1 MKSITL
7 EWVEKAENDWGSLNL
22 EMRARKNKNHDAV
35 CFFAQQCIEKYIKA
49 RLLEADI
56 YFKKTHDLTYLIG
69 LVAEVEPL
77 WIAYEQEFRLV
88 TDYGVEFRYPGAS
101 ADLELA
107 KDALKICKSF
117 RVIVRHSLGL
127 KD

>member
-1 MKSITL
+1 
-7 EWVEKAENDWGSLNL
+7 V
-22 EMRARKNKNHDAV
+22 
-35 CFFAQQCIEKYIKA
+35 FFAQQCIEKYIKA

-101 ADLELA
+101 ADLEFA

-117 RVIVRHSLGL
+117 RVIARHSLGL